1 MKNEAVKIYQSN
13 TINLLMQFDT
23 KHNAAYGDMFQLQYF
38 VGKEDNGL
46 YISVRPPQN
55 YTGDLTMEDF
65 AFTGTTHRLLTYI
78 RELFTLRKTEEI
90 DFSVKDYM
98 LRCELKDRKQARK
111 QLERDLFA
119 LLSVVY
125 TSPRGRAAILDSFD
139 MHHGRVYA
147 VLNQGFVDEMA
158 KQDYFLLPME
168 YFSLNRQKY
177 NYAPALLYYM
187 VMLKYLNKNKTN
199 KDRISIR
206 SLLAYGKFPTIEE
219 VRATRN
225 NSIKGR
231 IVEPFF
237 RNLNALASVARF
249 KFHDERGNK
258 LTQEEVQQLQYDDM
272 LRVIIHIEWK

>member
-23 KHNAAYGDMFQLQYF
+23 KHDKPYGNTFQREYCI
-38 VGKEDNGL
+38 GTNGNEL
-46 YISVRPPQN
+46 YISVSTPQS
-55 YTGDLTMEDF
+55 YSGDLTMDDF

-78 RELFTLRKTEEI
+78 RELYTLRVSENI

-98 LRCELKDRKQARK
+98 VRCGLKDRKQARK

-125 TSPRGRAAILDSFD
+125 TSQRGRAAILDSYD

-147 VLNQGFVDEMA
+147 ELSQGFIDEME
-158 KQDYFLLPME
+158 KQDYFLLPTE
-168 YFSLNRQKY
+168 YYILDRQRY
-177 NYAPALLYYM
+177 NYAPALLYYI
-187 VMLKYLNKNKTN
+187 VMLKYLNSKKSNKN
-199 KDRISIR
+199 RISIR
-206 SLLAYGKFPTIEE
+206 SLLAFAKFPTIEE

-225 NSIKGR
+225 NSIRGR

-237 RNLNALASVARF
+237 RNLNALSGVARF
-249 KFHDERGNK
+249 HFYDERKNK
-258 LTQEEVQQLQYDDM
+258 LTQQEVQALQYDDM

>member
-1 MKNEAVKIYQSN
+1 MKKEAVKIYQSN
-13 TINLLMQFDT
+13 TINLLMEFDT
-23 KHNAAYGDMFQLQYF
+23 KHDKPFADTFQQIYC
-38 VGKEDNGL
+38 VGREGNEL
-46 YISVRPPQN
+46 YIYANAPQN
-55 YTGDLTMEDF
+55 YHGDCTMDDF

-78 RELFTLRKTEEI
+78 RELYTLRMTECI
-90 DFSVKDYM
+90 DFSIRDYM

-111 QLERDLFA
+111 QLTRDLFSM
-119 LLSVVY
+119 LSIVY
-125 TSPRGRAAILDSFD
+125 STNQGRKAIMDSFE

-147 VLNQGFVDEMA
+147 VLNQGFIADMA

-168 YFSLNRQKY
+168 YYTLDRQKF

-187 VMLKYLNKNKTN
+187 VKLKYMNSKKSNRN
-199 KDRISIR
+199 RISIR

-237 RNLNALASVARF
+237 RNLNALTGVARF
-249 KFHDERGNK
+249 KYYDEHGNE
-258 LTQEEVQQLQYDDM
+258 LTREEVQELCYDDM
-272 LRVIIHIEWK
+272 LRIIIRIEWK

>member
-1 MKNEAVKIYQSN
+1 M
-13 TINLLMQFDT
+13 
-23 KHNAAYGDMFQLQYF
+23 
-38 VGKEDNGL
+38 
-46 YISVRPPQN
+46 
-55 YTGDLTMEDF
+55 
-65 AFTGTTHRLLTYI
+65 
-78 RELFTLRKTEEI
+78 
-90 DFSVKDYM
+90 
-98 LRCELKDRKQARK
+98 
-111 QLERDLFA
+111 FA

-168 YFSLNRQKY
+168 YFRLNRQKY
-177 NYAPALLYYM
+177 NHAPALLYYM

-237 RNLNALASVARF
+237 RNLNALSSVARF

>member
-23 KHNAAYGDMFQLQYF
+23 KHDVAYEDMFQLRYY

-46 YISVRPPQN
+46 SISVRPPQN
-55 YTGDLTMEDF
+55 YNGSLTLADF

-78 RELFTLRKTEEI
+78 RELYTLRLTENI
-90 DFSVKDYM
+90 DFAIGDYM
-98 LRCELKDRKQARK
+98 FRCGLKDKKQARV
-111 QLERDLFA
+111 QLKRDLYA
-119 LLSVVY
+119 LLAVVY
-125 TSPRGRAAILDSFD
+125 TSHRGRAAILDSYE
-139 MHHGRVYA
+139 MHHGRVYL
-147 VLNQGFVDEMA
+147 VLNQGFIDEME
-158 KQDYFLLPME
+158 KQNYFLLPIE
-168 YFSLNRQKY
+168 YFTLDRQKY

-187 VMLKYLNKNKTN
+187 VMLKYLNSKKSN

-237 RNLNALASVARF
+237 RNLNALSAVARF
-249 KFHDERGNK
+249 KFYDERGNK
-258 LTQEEVQQLQYDDM
+258 LTQQEVQALQYDDM

>member
-23 KHNAAYGDMFQLQYF
+23 KHYVAYGDTFQLQYF
-38 VGKEDNGL
+38 VGTEGNGL
-46 YISVRPPQN
+46 TISARPPQD
-55 YTGDLTMEDF
+55 YAGDLTMEDF

-78 RELFTLRKTEEI
+78 RELYTLRVSENI

-98 LRCELKDRKQARK
+98 VRCGLKDRKQARK

-125 TSPRGRAAILDSFD
+125 SSPRSRAAILDSYE
-139 MHHGRVYA
+139 MHHSRVYA
-147 VLNQGFVDEMA
+147 VLSQGFIDEMA

-168 YFSLNRQKY
+168 YYSLDRQRY

-187 VMLKYLNKNKTN
+187 VMLKYLNSKKSNKN
-199 KDRISIR
+199 RISIR
-206 SLLAYGKFPTIEE
+206 SLLTYGKFPTIDA

-237 RNLNALASVARF
+237 RNLNALSGVARF
-249 KFHDERGNK
+249 YFYDEQGKK
-258 LTQEEVQQLQYDDM
+258 LTQQEVQALQYDDM

>member
-23 KHNAAYGDMFQLQYF
+23 KHDKPYGNQFQRDYC
-38 VGKEDNGL
+38 VGKAGNEL
-46 YISVRPPQN
+46 YISVRPSLN
-55 YTGDLTMEDF
+55 YQGELTMEEF
-65 AFTGTTHRLLTYI
+65 AFSGTTHRLLTYI
-78 RELFTLRKTEEI
+78 RELYTLRASENI
-90 DFSVKDYM
+90 DFSVKDFM
-98 LRCELKDRKQARK
+98 VRCGLKDRKQARK

-125 TSPRGRAAILDSFD
+125 TSQRGRAAILDSYD

-147 VLNQGFVDEMA
+147 VLSQGFIDEME

-168 YFSLNRQKY
+168 YYSLDRQRY

-187 VMLKYLNKNKTN
+187 VMLRYFNSKKNNKN
-199 KDRISIR
+199 RISIR
-206 SLLAYGKFPTIEE
+206 SLLAFAKFPTIEE
-219 VRATRN
+219 VRATSN
-225 NSIKGR
+225 NSIRGR

-237 RNLNALASVARF
+237 RNLNALSGVARF
-249 KFHDERGNK
+249 KFYDERKNK
-258 LTQEEVQQLQYDDM
+258 LTQQEVQALQYDDM

>member
-1 MKNEAVKIYQSN
+1 MKMEAVKIYQSN

-23 KHNAAYGDMFQLQYF
+23 KHDKPYGNTFQQEYCI
-38 VGKEDNGL
+38 GKGGNEL
-46 YISVRPPQN
+46 YISVRPSQS
-55 YTGDLTMEDF
+55 YQGDLSLEDF

-78 RELFTLRKTEEI
+78 RELYTLRMTENI

-98 LRCELKDRKQARK
+98 ARCRLKDRKQARK

-119 LLSVVY
+119 LLAVVY
-125 TSPRGRAAILDSFD
+125 TSHRGRAAILDGYE
-139 MHHGRVYA
+139 MHHGRVYL
-147 VLNQGFVDEMA
+147 VLNQGFIDEMA

-168 YFSLNRQKY
+168 YYSLDRQRY

-187 VMLKYLNKNKTN
+187 VMLKYFNEKKTN
-199 KDRISIR
+199 RNRISIR
-206 SLLAYGKFPTIEE
+206 SLLAYGKFPSIQA
-219 VRATRN
+219 VRATSN

-237 RNLNALASVARF
+237 RNLNALSGVARF
-249 KFHDERGNK
+249 KFYDERGNK
-258 LTQEEVQQLQYDDM
+258 LTQQEVQALPYDDM

>member
-1 MKNEAVKIYQSN
+1 MKNETVKIYQSN

-23 KHNAAYGDMFQLQYF
+23 KHDKPYGNTFQREYCI
-38 VGKEDNGL
+38 GTNENEL
-46 YISVRPPQN
+46 YISVSTPQS
-55 YTGDLTMEDF
+55 YSGDLTMDDF

-78 RELFTLRKTEEI
+78 RELYTLRVSENI

-98 LRCELKDRKQARK
+98 VRCGLKDRKQARK

-125 TSPRGRAAILDSFD
+125 TSQRGRAAILDSYE

-147 VLNQGFVDEMA
+147 VLSQGFLDEMA

-168 YFSLNRQKY
+168 YFSLDRQRY

-187 VMLKYLNKNKTN
+187 VMLKYYNSKKSNKN
-199 KDRISIR
+199 RISIR
-206 SLLAYGKFPTIEE
+206 SLLAYGKFPTIDE
-219 VRATRN
+219 VRATSN
-225 NSIKGR
+225 NSIRGR

-237 RNLNALASVARF
+237 RNLNALSGVARF
-249 KFHDERGNK
+249 HFYDERKNK
-258 LTQEEVQQLQYDDM
+258 LTQQEVQALPYDDM

>member
-1 MKNEAVKIYQSN
+1 MKKEAVKIYQSN

-23 KHNAAYGDMFQLQYF
+23 KHDKPYGDMFQLQYYI
-38 VGKEDNGL
+38 GKEDNGL
-46 YISVRPPQN
+46 FISVRPPQDYAGN
-55 YTGDLTMEDF
+55 LTMEDF

-78 RELFTLRKTEEI
+78 RELYTLRQSESI
-90 DFSVKDYM
+90 DFSVKDFM
-98 LRCELKDRKQARK
+98 ARCGVKDRKQAKK

-125 TSPRGRAAILDSFD
+125 TAQRGRAAILDSFD
-139 MHHGRVYA
+139 MHHGRVYT
-147 VLNQGFVDEMA
+147 VLSQGFVDEME
-158 KQDYFLLPME
+158 KQNYFLLPLE
-168 YFSLNRQKY
+168 YFSLDRQKY

-187 VMLKYLNKNKTN
+187 VMLKYFNEKKTN
-199 KDRISIR
+199 RNRISIR
-206 SLLAYGKFPTIEE
+206 SLLTYGKFPTIDA

-237 RNLNALASVARF
+237 RNLNALSAVARF
-249 KFHDERGNK
+249 KFYDERGNK
-258 LTQEEVQQLQYDDM
+258 LTQQEVQALPYDDM

>member
-23 KHNAAYGDMFQLQYF
+23 KHDKPYGNTFQREYCI
-38 VGKEDNGL
+38 GTNGNEL
-46 YISVRPPQN
+46 YISVSTPQS
-55 YTGDLTMEDF
+55 YSGDFTMDDF

-78 RELFTLRKTEEI
+78 RELYTLRVSENI

-98 LRCELKDRKQARK
+98 VRCGLKDRKQARK

-125 TSPRGRAAILDSFD
+125 TSQRGRAAILDSYE
-139 MHHGRVYA
+139 MHHSRVYA
-147 VLNQGFVDEMA
+147 VLSQGFIDEME
-158 KQDYFLLPME
+158 KQEYFLLPME
-168 YFSLNRQKY
+168 YYSLDRQRY

-187 VMLKYLNKNKTN
+187 VMLKYLNSKKSNKN
-199 KDRISIR
+199 RISIR
-206 SLLAYGKFPTIEE
+206 SLLAYGKFPTIDE
-219 VRATRN
+219 VRATSN
-225 NSIKGR
+225 NSIRGR

-237 RNLNALASVARF
+237 RNLNALSGVARF
-249 KFHDERGNK
+249 HFYDERKNK
-258 LTQEEVQQLQYDDM
+258 LTQQEVQALPYDDM

>member
-23 KHNAAYGDMFQLQYF
+23 KHDKPYGNAFQREYCL
-38 VGKEDNGL
+38 GTSGNEL
-46 YISVRPPQN
+46 YISVSSPHS
-55 YTGDLTMEDF
+55 YSGDLTMDDF

-78 RELFTLRKTEEI
+78 RELYTMRMTENI

-98 LRCELKDRKQARK
+98 VRCGLKDRKQARK

-125 TSPRGRAAILDSFD
+125 TTQHGRAAILDSYE

-147 VLNQGFVDEMA
+147 VLNQGFIAEMA

-168 YFSLNRQKY
+168 YFSLDRQRL

-187 VMLKYLNKNKTN
+187 VMLRYFNSKKSNKN
-199 KDRISIR
+199 RISIR
-206 SLLAYGKFPTIEE
+206 SLLAFAKFPTIEE
-219 VRATRN
+219 VRSTRN
-225 NSIKGR
+225 NSIRGR

-237 RNLNALASVARF
+237 RNLNALSGVARF
-249 KFHDERGNK
+249 HFYDERKNK
-258 LTQEEVQQLQYDDM
+258 LTQQEVQALQYDDM

>member
-23 KHNAAYGDMFQLQYF
+23 KRDVAYGDVFQLQYF

-46 YISVRPPQN
+46 TISARPSQN
-55 YTGDLTMEDF
+55 YHGELTLEDF

-78 RELFTLRKTEEI
+78 RELYTLRLTENI

-98 LRCELKDRKQARK
+98 VRCGLKDRKQARK

-139 MHHGRVYA
+139 MHHGRVYMT
-147 VLNQGFVDEMA
+147 LSQGFVDEMA

-168 YFSLNRQKY
+168 YYSLDRQRY

-187 VMLKYLNKNKTN
+187 VMLKYLNSKKSNKN
-199 KDRISIR
+199 RISIR
-206 SLLAYGKFPTIEE
+206 SLLSHAKFPNIEE

-237 RNLNALASVARF
+237 RNLNALSSVARF